1 MTVWMT
7 CESRNTLGALSSGR
21 AVAGRIG
28 IISPMAGTGST
39 VRHILHADMDAFYA
53 SVEQRENPA
62 LRGKPVVVGGSP
74 EGRGVVAAAS
84 YEARRYGVRSAMP
97 MRTALV
103 RCPAAVRVPPR
114 FGLYQEVSHQVMS
127 IFRDAAELVEPLSLD
142 EAFLDV
148 TASVSVANTPR
159 RIAARLRARVASEV
173 RLTLSVGAAT
183 SKSVAKIASDMDK
196 PDGLTVVAP
205 GDERSFLA
213 PLSVEKLWG
222 VGPKTAARLRAEGIE
237 RIGDMAERPEE
248 WWSRRFGKS
257 GAHLRGLAIGR
268 DDSPVVAHRDRK
280 SVSAETTLAH
290 DTSDEDELYQLA
302 EELSLR
308 VWRQLERAKLRGRT
322 VKVKLRLAD
331 FTTFTRQA
339 TLPDS
344 VESPEDVA
352 LTAASLLRRELRPG
366 RQFRLVG
373 VGVSGF
379 ERSEDRPLQPR
390 LTGL

>member
-1 MTVWMT
+1 M
-7 CESRNTLGALSSGR
+7 RL
-21 AVAGRIG
+21 VAGVE
-28 IISPMAGTGST
+28 ST
-39 VRHILHADMDAFYA
+39 VRHILHADMDAFYT
-53 SVEQRENPA
+53 SVEQREDPA

-103 RCPAAVRVPPR
+103 RCPAAVRVAPR
-114 FGLYQEVSHQVMS
+114 FGLYQEVSRQVMS
-127 IFRDAAELVEPLSLD
+127 IFRDATELVEPLSLD

-148 TASVSVANTPR
+148 TASVSGGDTPR
-159 RIAARLRARVASEV
+159 GIAGRLKARVASEV

-205 GDERSFLA
+205 GSERGFLA
-213 PLSVEKLWG
+213 PLPVEKLWG

-237 RIGDMAERPEE
+237 RIGEMAERPEE
-248 WWSRRFGKS
+248 WWARRFGKT
-257 GAHLRGLAIGR
+257 GPYMRGLALGQ

-290 DTSDEDELYQLA
+290 DTSDPDALHQLA

-308 VWRQLERAKLRGRT
+308 VWRQLERAELRGRT
-322 VKVKLRLAD
+322 VKLKLRLAD

-339 TLPDS
+339 TLPDP
-344 VESPEDVA
+344 VDSPEDVA

-366 RQFRLVG
+366 REFRLIG

-379 ERSEDRPLQPR
+379 ERDEERPLQPR

>member
-1 MTVWMT
+1 
-7 CESRNTLGALSSGR
+7 
-21 AVAGRIG
+21 
-28 IISPMAGTGST
+28 
-39 VRHILHADMDAFYA
+39 
-53 SVEQRENPA
+53 
-62 LRGKPVVVGGSP
+62 
-74 EGRGVVAAAS
+74 
-84 YEARRYGVRSAMP
+84 
-97 MRTALV
+97 
-103 RCPAAVRVPPR
+103 
-114 FGLYQEVSHQVMS
+114 MS

-257 GAHLRGLAIGR
+257 GPHMRNLAMGR
-268 DDSPVVAHRDRK
+268 DDSPLVAHRDRK

-344 VESPEDVA
+344 VESPEDIA

-379 ERSEDRPLQPR
+379 ARSEDRPLQPR
-390 LTGL
+390 LAGL

>member
-1 MTVWMT
+1 MSLMTEV
-7 CESRNTLGALSSGR
+7 ESA
-21 AVAGRIG
+21 
-28 IISPMAGTGST
+28 

-53 SVEQRENPA
+53 SVEQREDPS

-84 YEARRYGVRSAMP
+84 YEARRYGIRSAMP

-114 FGLYQEVSHQVMS
+114 FGLYQEVSRQVMS
-127 IFRDAAELVEPLSLD
+127 IFRETADTVEPLSLD

-148 TASVSVANTPR
+148 TASVSDGNTPR
-159 RIAARLRARVASEV
+159 QIAARLKARVAREV

-205 GDERSFLA
+205 GGERSFLA
-213 PLSVEKLWG
+213 PLPVEKLWG
-222 VGPKTAARLRAEGIE
+222 VGPKTAGRLRGEGIE
-237 RIGDMAERPEE
+237 RIGDMADKPDE
-248 WWSRRFGKS
+248 WWSGRFGKS
-257 GAHLRGLAIGR
+257 GPHMRNLALGR
-268 DDSPVVAHRDRK
+268 DESPVVAHRERK
-280 SVSAETTLAH
+280 SVSAETTLAQ
-290 DTSDEDELYQLA
+290 DTSDADDLHRLT

-308 VWRQLERAKLRGRT
+308 VWRQLERTDLRGRT

-331 FTTFTRQA
+331 FTTFTRQT

-344 VESPEDVA
+344 VASPEDVA
-352 LTAASLLRRELRPG
+352 LNAASLLRRELRPG
-366 RQFRLVG
+366 REFRLIG

-379 ERSEDRPLQPR
+379 ERSDDQPLQPR
-390 LTGL
+390 LTGF

>member
-1 MTVWMT
+1 M
-7 CESRNTLGALSSGR
+7 E
-21 AVAGRIG
+21 
-28 IISPMAGTGST
+28 ST

-74 EGRGVVAAAS
+74 ETRGVVAAAS

-103 RCPAAVRVPPR
+103 RCPAAIRVAPR
-114 FGLYQEVSHQVMS
+114 FGLYQEISRQVMS

-148 TASVSVANTPR
+148 TASVSGGDTPS
-159 RIAARLRARVASEV
+159 RIAARLKERVASEV

-183 SKSVAKIASDMDK
+183 SKSVAKIASDLDK
-196 PDGLTVVAP
+196 PDGLTVIAP
-205 GDERSFLA
+205 GDERAFLA
-213 PLSVEKLWG
+213 PLPVEKLWG
-222 VGPKTAARLRAEGIE
+222 VGPKTGARLRAEGIE
-237 RIGDMAERPEE
+237 RIGDMAERPDE
-248 WWSRRFGKS
+248 WWSTTFGKTGPYMRS
-257 GAHLRGLAIGR
+257 LALGQ

-280 SVSAETTLAH
+280 SVSAETTLAN
-290 DTSDEDELYQLA
+290 DTSDADALHTLA

-308 VWRQLERAKLRGRT
+308 VWRHLERADLRGRT
-322 VKVKLRLAD
+322 VKLKLRLAD

-339 TLPDS
+339 TLPDA
-344 VESPEDVA
+344 VDSPEDVA

-366 RQFRLVG
+366 REFRLIG

-379 ERSEDRPLQPR
+379 ESADDSPLQPR

>member
-1 MTVWMT
+1 MMAQMAAK
-7 CESRNTLGALSSGR
+7 ESA
-21 AVAGRIG
+21 
-28 IISPMAGTGST
+28 

-103 RCPAAVRVPPR
+103 RCTSAVRVPPR
-114 FGLYQEVSHQVMS
+114 FALYQEVSRQVMS
-127 IFRDAAELVEPLSLD
+127 IFRDTAEVVEPLSLD

-148 TASVSVANTPR
+148 TPYVHEANAPR
-159 RIAARLRARVASEV
+159 HIAAQLKARVASEV

-196 PDGLTVVAP
+196 PDGLTVVEP
-205 GDERSFLA
+205 GGERSFLA
-213 PLSVEKLWG
+213 PLPVEKLWG

-237 RIGDMAERPEE
+237 RIGDMAGRPDE
-248 WWSRRFGKS
+248 WWAGQFGKS
-257 GAHLRGLAIGR
+257 GPYMRHLAIGQ
-268 DDSPVVAHRDRK
+268 DDSPVVAHRERK

-290 DTSDEDELYQLA
+290 DTSDADDLHRLT

-308 VWRQLERAKLRGRT
+308 VWRQLDRAKLRGRT
-322 VKVKLRLAD
+322 VKLKLRLAD
-331 FTTFTRQA
+331 FTTFTRQS

-344 VESPEDVA
+344 VASPEDVA
-352 LTAASLLRRELRPG
+352 LAAASLLRRELRPG
-366 RQFRLVG
+366 REFRLVG

-379 ERSEDRPLQPR
+379 DRRDDDQPLQPR

>member
-1 MTVWMT
+1 M
-7 CESRNTLGALSSGR
+7 
-21 AVAGRIG
+21 
-28 IISPMAGTGST
+28 
-39 VRHILHADMDAFYA
+39 RHILHADMDAFYA

-74 EGRGVVAAAS
+74 ETRGVVAAAS

-103 RCPAAVRVPPR
+103 RCPAAVRVAPR
-114 FGLYQEVSHQVMS
+114 FGLYQEVSRQVMS

-148 TASVSVANTPR
+148 TASVSGVDTPS
-159 RIAARLRARVASEV
+159 RIAARLKERVASEV

-183 SKSVAKIASDMDK
+183 SKSVAKIASDVDK
-196 PDGLTVVAP
+196 PDGLTVIAP
-205 GDERSFLA
+205 GDERAFLA
-213 PLSVEKLWG
+213 PLPVEKLWG
-222 VGPKTAARLRAEGIE
+222 VGPKTGARLRAEGIE
-237 RIGDMAERPEE
+237 RIGDMADRPDE
-248 WWSRRFGKS
+248 WWSTTFGKTGPYMRS
-257 GAHLRGLAIGR
+257 LALGQ

-280 SVSAETTLAH
+280 SVSAETTLAN
-290 DTSDEDELYQLA
+290 DTSDADALHQIA

-308 VWRQLERAKLRGRT
+308 VWRHLERAELRGRT
-322 VKVKLRLAD
+322 VKLKLRLAD

-339 TLPDS
+339 TLPDAVDS
-344 VESPEDVA
+344 SEDVA

-366 RQFRLVG
+366 REFRLIG

-379 ERSEDRPLQPR
+379 ETAGDSPLQPR

>member
-1 MTVWMT
+1 MMA
-7 CESRNTLGALSSGR
+7 R
-21 AVAGRIG
+21 
-28 IISPMAGTGST
+28 MAGKETT

-97 MRTALV
+97 MRTAFI
-103 RCPAAVRVPPR
+103 RCPSAVRVPPR
-114 FGLYQEVSHQVMS
+114 FALYQEVSRQVMS
-127 IFRDAAELVEPLSLD
+127 IFRDTAETVEPLSLD

-148 TASVSVANTPR
+148 TAAVSESTTPR
-159 RIAARLRARVASEV
+159 QIAAQLKARVASEV

-205 GDERSFLA
+205 GGERSFLA
-213 PLSVEKLWG
+213 PLPVERLWG

-237 RIGDMAERPEE
+237 RIGDMAERPDE
-248 WWSRRFGKS
+248 WWAATFGKP
-257 GAHLRGLAIGR
+257 GPHMRDLASGR

-290 DTSDEDELYQLA
+290 DTSDADDLYRLT

-344 VESPEDVA
+344 VSSEEDVA

-366 RQFRLVG
+366 REFRLVG

-379 ERSEDRPLQPR
+379 DRSDDQPLQPR
-390 LTGL
+390 LTGF